1 MRSQQRFLPH
11 IRPNLSRSVF
21 RQGDALVELALVLP
35 VLALMFWGVLGLME
49 RGRTASLATWA
60 AFACAAQA
68 SQTPDPGQGRLQGEA
83 AARAILGRRLVDV
96 TVQHDGKWSGRV
108 VCTVIARPTLWI
120 PSLSGLGR
128 DVRVRQETYVEG
140 WKSDW
145 RGGGP

>member
-1 MRSQQRFLPH
+1 MHSGSRL
-11 IRPNLSRSVF
+11 LSHASHNIGLRVF
-21 RQGDALVELALVLP
+21 QQGDALVELALVLP

-68 SQTPDPGQGRLQGEA
+68 SQTPDPGQGRLQGET

-96 TVQHDGKWSGRV
+96 TVQHDGKWGGRV

-145 RGGGP
+145 RGWGP